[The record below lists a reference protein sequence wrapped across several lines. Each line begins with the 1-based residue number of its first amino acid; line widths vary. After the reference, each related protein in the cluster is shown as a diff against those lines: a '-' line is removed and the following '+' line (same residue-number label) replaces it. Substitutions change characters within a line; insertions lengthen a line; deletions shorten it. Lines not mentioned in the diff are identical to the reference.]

1 MIFEEF
7 LAARLPAVLRFAAV
21 LTGDRASAED
31 AVQDAMIR
39 AHARWSMIS
48 QLDRP
53 EFYVRK
59 MIVNEFLA
67 ARRRTWR
74 LVPAGR
80 STDLDD
86 RITPDHADG
95 LADRAVLIAELGKL
109 PPRQRA
115 VLVLRYYE
123 GFSDPV
129 IADLLGVSPG
139 AVRGYASRALAALR
153 IELTQAGSASA
164 DQVAKAGRRSG
175 LASAAPVRFE
185 EDYHGSKG

>member
-7 LAARLPAVLRFAAV
+7 LAARLPAVLRFATV

-59 MIVNEFLA
+59 MIINEFLA

-95 LADRAVLIAELGKL
+95 LADRAVLISELGKL
-109 PPRQRA
+109 PPRQVTSGTPHHNASLA
-115 VLVLRYYE
+115 VVW
-123 GFSDPV
+123 P
-129 IADLLGVSPG
+129 P
-139 AVRGYASRALAALR
+139 
-153 IELTQAGSASA
+153 
-164 DQVAKAGRRSG
+164 
-175 LASAAPVRFE
+175 
-185 EDYHGSKG
+185 